1 MSSQKSPHSEEKC
14 ERTGAGGTYT
24 VPVGVL
30 PVILLILAM
39 KIPILGLWA
48 FVYWLMK
55 EPKASDGPSAEVAR
69 KMPPRLP
76 EPGDPRKPRRRGP
89 HGGQARPLP
98 SPRRDPHPAA
108 TPRET
113 VPAPLSRST

>member
-1 MSSQKSPHSEEKC
+1 M
-14 ERTGAGGTYT
+14 
-24 VPVGVL
+24 GVL
-30 PVILLILAM
+30 PATLLILAM
-39 KIPILGLWA
+39 KIPIVGLWL

-55 EPKASDGPSAEVAR
+55 ESKNAEGPSAEVAR

-76 EPGDPRKPRRRGP
+76 QPGDRPRRRGP
-89 HGGQARPLP
+89 HGGAARPVP

-113 VPAPLSRST
+113 VPVPVFRKT

>member
-1 MSSQKSPHSEEKC
+1 M
-14 ERTGAGGTYT
+14 
-24 VPVGVL
+24 GVL

-39 KIPILGLWA
+39 KIPIVGLWV

-76 EPGDPRKPRRRGP
+76 HPGDRPRRRGP
-89 HGGQARPLP
+89 HGGTARPLP

-113 VPAPLSRST
+113 VPAPVFRKT

>member
-1 MSSQKSPHSEEKC
+1 M
-14 ERTGAGGTYT
+14 
-24 VPVGVL
+24 GVVEAIL
-30 PVILLILAM
+30 VILAL
-39 KIPILGLWA
+39 KIPIVGLIC

-55 EPKASDGPSAEVAR
+55 EPQTEGPSEQVAR

-76 EPGDPRKPRRRGP
+76 QPGSPRRRGP
-89 HGGQARPLP
+89 HGGAARPLP

-113 VPAPLSRST
+113 VPAPVFRKT

>member
-1 MSSQKSPHSEEKC
+1 M
-14 ERTGAGGTYT
+14 
-24 VPVGVL
+24 GV
-30 PVILLILAM
+30 VEAILIILAM
-39 KIPILGLWA
+39 KIPIVGLLC

-55 EPKASDGPSAEVAR
+55 EPQTEGPTEEMAR

-76 EPGDPRKPRRRGP
+76 QPGDPRNPRRRGP
-89 HGGQARPLP
+89 HGGAARPLP

-113 VPAPLSRST
+113 VPAPVSRST